1 MNMPTG
7 IIINALSVL
16 AGGIV
21 GGLFGNRISD
31 RLKMKL
37 T

>member
-21 GGLFGNRISD
+21 GAFSVTAFQTS
-31 RLKMKL
+31 LKMKL